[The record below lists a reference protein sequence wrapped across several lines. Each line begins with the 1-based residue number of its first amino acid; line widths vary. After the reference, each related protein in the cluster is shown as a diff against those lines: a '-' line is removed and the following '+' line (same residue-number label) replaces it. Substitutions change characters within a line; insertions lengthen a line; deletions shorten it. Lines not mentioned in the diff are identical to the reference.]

1 MVETGVTEF
10 TWIDMGDGRSVYR
23 RITHRTDNRSDLPAP
38 MVITDTMDALRHP
51 ATGDMVDSK
60 AHFRKVTRD
69 HGAQEVGTDQVG
81 ASAPKDTTYAADVGG
96 AIQKLKSGY
105 KPAISGEGSAGWTD
119 PN

>member
-1 MVETGVTEF
+1 MTEF
-10 TWIDMGDGRSVYR
+10 YWQDMGDGRSVYR
-23 RITHRTDNRSDLPAP
+23 RAHGPIGQRSDLPAP

-69 HGAQEVGTDQVG
+69 NGAQEVGTDRLDV
-81 ASAPKDTTYAADVGG
+81 SPPKDTTYAADVGS

-105 KPAISGEGSAGWTD
+105 KPKVAGEGSAGWHTPD
-119 PN
+119 

>member
-1 MVETGVTEF
+1 MSDHR
-10 TWIDMGDGRSVYR
+10 WIDLGNGRKVFR
-23 RITHRTDNRSDLPAP
+23 KVDDRERQRSDLPAP
-38 MVITDTMDALRHP
+38 MLILDTMDALRHP

-69 HGAQEVGTDQVG
+69 HGAFEVGSDQVG
-81 ASAPKDTTYAADVGG
+81 ASAPKDTTYAADVGS

-105 KPAISGEGSAGWTD
+105 MPKVAGEGSAGWTD